1 MPRKKKIKIVGSETF
16 TNEKGKRK
24 KTISYRTPTKKRAK
38 GGKILN
44 LNKTVFVTD
53 LTKIKI
59 GSPVRK
65 FDGKRYNQSGS
76 YRTKSSAIKAK
87 KFAKENSGLARI
99 VKTPKGYV
107 VYTNYSKTRG
117 KLKKRKK

>member
-1 MPRKKKIKIVGSETF
+1 MTRKT
-16 TNEKGKRK
+16 TKRK
-24 KTISYRTPTKKRAK
+24 TKKRK
-38 GGKILN
+38 TTKPRFDKIQ
-44 LNKTVFVTD
+44 T
-53 LTKIKI
+53 
-59 GSPVRK
+59 GSTVRK

-99 VKTPKGYV
+99 VKMPKGYV
-107 VYTNYSKTRG
+107 VYTNYSKTGG